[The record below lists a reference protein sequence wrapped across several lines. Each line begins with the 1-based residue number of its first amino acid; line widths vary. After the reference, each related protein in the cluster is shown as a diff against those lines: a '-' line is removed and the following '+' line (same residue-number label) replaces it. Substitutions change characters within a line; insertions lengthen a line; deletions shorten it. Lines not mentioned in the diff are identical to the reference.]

1 MTTDTQAMKKAAT
14 WLHTNSDTL
23 AEMLRF
29 YSERMGE
36 NADTLE
42 DLAARGGN
50 ALITASAAAALAADF
65 EQRQQHTMR
74 LQTELY
80 ELHHGE

>member
-1 MTTDTQAMKKAAT
+1 MTTETQAMKKAVT

-23 AEMLRF
+23 ADALHS

-36 NADTLE
+36 NADALHG
-42 DLAARGGN
+42 LAAKGGN

-80 ELHHGE
+80 ELRHSE